1 MMMPFFKTDDMN
13 TVKNNISSFVNHFAE
28 DDNTWLQKA
37 FGRNIFSDSKFPM
50 PQVSLDM
57 NDDIPGKTD
66 SVNITAV
73 YDAFRFLSDS
83 QASDERLWSALCLGP
98 FWTYVQY
105 RWKVKKN
112 HSINNIL
119 QHYFFGFGAR
129 RSLTRNAMSRLWW
142 TGRLTYDKMDSNPY
156 HLTQFV
162 AQNSRFIV
170 DILER
175 NTSNNPEILR
185 PFIQAVIDAQV
196 AGIPVSSERIRDL
209 EIYLDELGGIYILDC
224 LPEQKIHDRILKKAE
239 NLAEKD
245 KKVAGARNL
254 DKRQSN

>member
-1 MMMPFFKTDDMN
+1 MMMPFLKTDDMN
-13 TVKNNISSFVNHFAE
+13 TVKNNVSSFTDHFAE
-28 DDNTWLQKA
+28 DDNTWLQKEL
-37 FGRNIFSDSKFPM
+37 GRNIFSDSKFPM

-57 NDDIPGKTD
+57 SNDVPPDKTD
-66 SVNITAV
+66 PVNVQAV
-73 YDAFRFLSDS
+73 YSAFQFLSDS

-112 HSINNIL
+112 HSKENIL

-142 TGRLTYDKMDSNPY
+142 TGRLTYDKTDSDPY
-156 HLTQFV
+156 HLTRFV
-162 AQNSRFIV
+162 TQNARFIV

-175 NTSNNPEILR
+175 NTSNNPEVLR
-185 PFIQAVIDAQV
+185 PFIQAVIDAQNR
-196 AGIPVSSERIRDL
+196 GIPVSSERIRDL
-209 EIYLDELGGIYILDC
+209 AIYLDELGGIYILDC

-239 NLAEKD
+239 ELAKKDEKAAD
-245 KKVAGARNL
+245 TEDMNK
-254 DKRQSN
+254 

>member
-37 FGRNIFSDSKFPM
+37 FGQNIFSDSKFPM

-142 TGRLTYDKMDSNPY
+142 TGRLTYDKMDSDPY
-156 HLTQFV
+156 HLTRFV

-175 NTSNNPEILR
+175 NT
-185 PFIQAVIDAQV
+185 
-196 AGIPVSSERIRDL
+196 
-209 EIYLDELGGIYILDC
+209 
-224 LPEQKIHDRILKKAE
+224 
-239 NLAEKD
+239 
-245 KKVAGARNL
+245 
-254 DKRQSN
+254 

>member
-1 MMMPFFKTDDMN
+1 MMMPFLKTDDMN
-13 TVKNNISSFVNHFAE
+13 AVKNNINSLANHFTE
-28 DDNTWLQKA
+28 DDNTWLETE

-50 PQVSLDM
+50 PKVSLNMTEDVP
-57 NDDIPGKTD
+57 DKTD
-66 SVNITAV
+66 SVNVSTI

-98 FWTYVQY
+98 FWSYVQY

-112 HSINNIL
+112 YSKGNIL

-142 TGRLTYDKMDSNPY
+142 TGRLTYDKVDSDPY
-156 HLTQFV
+156 HLTRFV
-162 AQNSRFIV
+162 TQNSRFIV

-175 NTSNNPEILR
+175 NTSNNPEVLR
-185 PFIQAVIDAQV
+185 PFIQAVIDAK
-196 AGIPVSSERIRDL
+196 ADGIPVSSERLRDL

-239 NLAEKD
+239 HLAEKD
-245 KKVAGARNL
+245 KALVGNSR
-254 DKRQSN
+254 KRQ